1 MVKKSLLA
9 RLPLLA
15 LLLAVDAAAD
25 WRKITAADFPLAPP
39 PAAGSAESA
48 ADYATLLKLQA
59 TRTPEQC
66 AAAAAEVAPDFVS
79 LFGGSGILNSA
90 EMDAARPLI
99 DSASKWMSQITGAYK
114 KQYARPRP
122 YDADPRVQPCI
133 AKPGGATSYPSTHA
147 AAGALDACLLGNL
160 FPARAN
166 ALASHGKIVGDL
178 RAIAGVHHPSDVAAG
193 QDLGARMCARL
204 LKEPDFLAELD
215 AARKTLP

>member
-9 RLPLLA
+9 PLSLLV

-25 WRKITAADFPLAPP
+25 WRKMTAADFPLAPP
-39 PAAGSAESA
+39 PAAGSAEAA
-48 ADYATLLKLQA
+48 ADYAALLTLQA
-59 TRTPEQC
+59 SRTPEQC
-66 AAAAAEVAPDFVS
+66 AAAAAEAVPDFPS
-79 LFGGSGILNSA
+79 LFGGAGILNKA
-90 EMDAARPLI
+90 EMDAVGPLV
-99 DSASKWMSQITGAYK
+99 DEASKWMSKITGVYK

-133 AKPGGATSYPSTHA
+133 DKPGGATSYPSTHA
-147 AAGALDACLLGNL
+147 TAGVLDACLLGNL

-215 AARKTLP
+215 QVRKTLP